1 MKAQATCWLGVCA
14 AVLVLGA
21 GCGQSASGTA
31 RGTIE
36 EETQFIIQ
44 RILEDL
50 AVMARFAR
58 DGRAVAE
65 PAQLVQVWEG
75 EAAEWGRPDYRVR
88 LRASGKGRG
97 QTLKLPLNQPV
108 WEPAVYDEVF
118 AVLCR
123 QAGVD
128 PKAAAAPA
136 PPAAA
141 EKSPL
146 ETLLAC
152 DVESLHRAGEQ
163 VAGELSAQF
172 RNPAAHERA
181 ALVLGV
187 FGLRE
192 ASGYFYDVRPTLCRM
207 TAHLVWARAG
217 RGGASA
223 GPEGQMAE
231 VLLYALMGNQADAL
245 ARLEKIAD
253 TPPTRPWRR
262 ALRAW
267 ITSDY
272 RELDAVT
279 ERTPLEEVCWFGA
292 YAQSVSAHEGWEK
305 LTPERAAKR
314 VDFCRLAQQE
324 TISVELGHQ
333 LRAFG
338 PKLERAE
345 LARVFRLHG
354 RPLPGLAELAPELNP
369 EPGPAIEAGP
379 DGRGRVQVI
388 GWGHWAQ
395 YLQRHLCQSLY
406 REHRFLRRTW
416 GVPELAK
423 EFAEDADRTFDQLR
437 LYPFVRR
444 LRAVTQETYEQEN
457 RACVP
462 VIQKTPHLVP
472 AALWNLMYFPPGR
485 LKAYIP
491 PDLPD
496 VSTWHRHNPPP
507 HTAYGAAV
515 RFRHRSLGSRD
526 DAKKRAETL
535 HRMAPYEPELV
546 RIFLHYKYGKSG
558 EGQPLAVLEAA
569 YGPLLEYSVPALE
582 TVARRVRQ
590 DPDAYEQLM
599 ARAAAHNA
607 RHYLTLGRYFA
618 ERNDE
623 ARALKYYELGV
634 ERCTDAVAVANSSGW
649 LVRYYF
655 QHQRLD
661 EARKL
666 ADFAAG
672 VYSSVGLKTK
682 GDLLYWLKQYPE
694 SFEYYRRIEE
704 RYDQKQAIF
713 NWWLAYREETGRTD
727 FDAEMD
733 KRLDWLFP
741 QGRQNVT
748 LAALKEPPGSGVE
761 VQEENDQT
769 QAAGLKK
776 GDVIVAL
783 GGQRVDNLEQY
794 LYLRVRQA
802 EDTLRL
808 VVWDGAAYREVTASP
823 PQRRFGVPFGTYKR
837 E

>member
-217 RGGASA
+217 RGGAA
-223 GPEGQMAE
+223 PGPEGQMAE

-253 TPPTRPWRR
+253 TPQTRPWRR

-292 YAQSVSAHEGWEK
+292 YAQSVSAHEAWEK

-354 RPLPGLAELAPELNP
+354 RALPGLAELAPALNP

-406 REHRFLRRTW
+406 QNYRFLRYTW
-416 GVPELAK
+416 CVPELAK
-423 EFAEDADRTFDQLR
+423 EFAEDSDRTFARLR
-437 LYPFVRR
+437 LFPFVRR
-444 LRAVTQETYEQEN
+444 FSTDTPEAYQATAN
-457 RACVP
+457 ACARVLL
-462 VIQKTPHLVP
+462 QTPHLASV
-472 AALWNLMYFPPGR
+472 ALWNSVYEVVPNQPLPYT
-485 LKAYIP
+485 
-491 PDLPD
+491 PDLPEI
-496 VSTWHRHNPPP
+496 SMWHRHNPPP
-507 HTAYGAAV
+507 HTAYLARYRFNHASLSRAMDAADRV
-515 RFRHRSLGSRD
+515 ER
-526 DAKKRAETL
+526 L
-535 HRMAPYEPELV
+535 HRLAPYDRMVALMW
-546 RIFLHYKYGKSG
+546 LHFKYGDYG
-558 EGQPLAVLEAA
+558 RNQPLSVLEAA
-569 YGPLLEYSVPALE
+569 YGPLLEYSVPALKI
-582 TVARRVRQ
+582 VARRVEK
-590 DPDAYEQLM
+590 DPVAYEQLM
-599 ARAAAHNA
+599 TRAAERNA
-607 RHYLTLGRYFA
+607 RYFFTLGEYFA
-618 ERNDE
+618 ARNDE

-634 ERCTDAVAVANSSGW
+634 QRCTDAVAVANNSGW

-655 QHQRLD
+655 RHQRLE

-666 ADFAAG
+666 ADFAAET
-672 VYSSVGLKTK
+672 YSATGLKTK
-682 GDLLYWLKQYPE
+682 GDLLYWLGRYPE

-704 RYDQKQAIF
+704 RYDYKQAIF
-713 NWWLAYREETGRTD
+713 DWWLAYREYTGRTD

-741 QGRQNVT
+741 QGRQSVT
-748 LAALKEPPGSGVE
+748 LAALREPPRAGVE
-761 VQEENDQT
+761 VQEENDHT
-769 QAAGLKK
+769 RATGLKK